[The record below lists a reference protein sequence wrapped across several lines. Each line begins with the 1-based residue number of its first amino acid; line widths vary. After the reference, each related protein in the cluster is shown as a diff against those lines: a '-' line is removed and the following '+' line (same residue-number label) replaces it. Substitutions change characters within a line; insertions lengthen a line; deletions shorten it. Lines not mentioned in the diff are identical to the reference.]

1 MGHTRFKSCGECE
14 TPNPVH
20 AKNCI
25 CGESFEHEFNIN
37 LDEALRHGAI
47 ARGMD
52 LDESEVVLSENIS
65 QDFRKQVLNSGDEV
79 LINII
84 KTIPEETYG
93 CLLNMVDGIK
103 R

>member
-1 MGHTRFKSCGECE
+1 
-14 TPNPVH
+14 
-20 AKNCI
+20 
-25 CGESFEHEFNIN
+25 
-37 LDEALRHGAI
+37 
-47 ARGMD
+47 MD

-65 QDFRKQVLNSGDEV
+65 QDFRNKVLNSGDEV

-93 CLLNMVDGIK
+93 RLLNMVDGIK